1 MTDPSQPQPEPPGP
15 QWHPQPPRQYPPPP
29 GYGYGLP
36 PGPPRMPGVTLTA
49 VIMLWIGFAMGIC
62 NATATLAAF
71 GFLRF
76 ALGSDLGGMGALALA
91 AAGVAIAMNMAFL
104 VLRPVFAVMIW
115 RRSASARKAAVIA
128 EYVYFGVS
136 AVMVFLSMQSQF
148 DASGESMHVSLD
160 CTGVIAPILIIAFLE
175 ASRSKWW
182 CSRRGGGPVS

>member
-1 MTDPSQPQPEPPGP
+1 MTDPSQSQPQPPGP
-15 QWHPQPPRQYPPPP
+15 QWHPHPPRQYPPPP

-49 VIMLWIGFAMGIC
+49 VILLWVGFATGIC
-62 NATATLAAF
+62 NAAVALGSF
-71 GFLRF
+71 GIIRF
-76 ALGSDLGGMGALALA
+76 ALGMELAELGVVDLV
-91 AAGVAIAMNMAFL
+91 AAGAGVVLNLAFL
-104 VLRPVFAVMIW
+104 VLRPVFAVLIG
-115 RRSASARKAAVIA
+115 RRSASARKGAVIA

-136 AVMVFLSMQSQF
+136 AVLLFWSMQSQF